1 MSVVLPNH
9 ADHTR
14 SSFAVQKS
22 AAAETLT
29 SSSTSFE
36 ESTNLKEESVQYRS
50 PLERDLHNQIP
61 HTIGRKHFMQKI
73 AAVEA
78 QDNAQSSSSR
88 PRKSDESGSTV
99 GDENNR
105 SNNTV
110 DHLDI
115 ESGIDLDTKKT
126 HEDYRIAIQ
135 DSSDTKRGTK
145 KEILSSFE
153 ENANYIAEEK
163 NRVLQEQATRR
174 AAINKE
180 QQNILMMM
188 EKEDAFW
195 KKQEDR
201 FKLMVKRQ
209 NLAKKTSDELQ
220 QFITKWNKTMLN
232 LAQGYRNLTPYGGEE
247 TGTLRQA
254 CIAQGILSKSM
265 ADHYSEMR
273 ERILTDTGRE
283 ASDLTKNM
291 FVNSKQ
297 LEASGKRLSKVIK
310 TARSKC
316 MDSWVAYAKAVQERQ
331 RLELADKHVTRDPFV
346 ACRLYD
352 RDVANLR
359 KQEMQYRKEMT
370 RLFRDFKVEDGRRID
385 KTQSI
390 ILDYLLAQ
398 KAMFEDG
405 IKFTESAI
413 DAVKGID
420 RETDVNEFIRQADLI
435 VAPSDS
441 KGKRAAALHADNVF
455 EIQPPHR
462 DPKTLS
468 RLYAQECHYHGTL
481 YRQGKFLKTTWKKS
495 YVVLSRSGFFHQ
507 FDSKNAVQPEITI
520 CLRDCQVNL
529 APKEDECAFEIV
541 EPSRGLFSVVGGA
554 TRHYYK
560 AESDEEFVDW
570 MIAIK
575 KHIPES
581 KIKINEST

>member
-36 ESTNLKEESVQYRS
+36 ESANLKEESVQYRS

-188 EKEDAFW
+188 EK
-195 KKQEDR
+195 
-201 FKLMVKRQ
+201 
-209 NLAKKTSDELQ
+209 
-220 QFITKWNKTMLN
+220 
-232 LAQGYRNLTPYGGEE
+232 G
-247 TGTLRQA
+247 
-254 CIAQGILSKSM
+254 
-265 ADHYSEMR
+265 
-273 ERILTDTGRE
+273 
-283 ASDLTKNM
+283 
-291 FVNSKQ
+291 
-297 LEASGKRLSKVIK
+297 
-310 TARSKC
+310 
-316 MDSWVAYAKAVQERQ
+316 
-331 RLELADKHVTRDPFV
+331 
-346 ACRLYD
+346 
-352 RDVANLR
+352 
-359 KQEMQYRKEMT
+359 
-370 RLFRDFKVEDGRRID
+370 
-385 KTQSI
+385 
-390 ILDYLLAQ
+390 
-398 KAMFEDG
+398 
-405 IKFTESAI
+405 
-413 DAVKGID
+413 
-420 RETDVNEFIRQADLI
+420 
-435 VAPSDS
+435 
-441 KGKRAAALHADNVF
+441 
-455 EIQPPHR
+455 
-462 DPKTLS
+462 
-468 RLYAQECHYHGTL
+468 
-481 YRQGKFLKTTWKKS
+481 
-495 YVVLSRSGFFHQ
+495 
-507 FDSKNAVQPEITI
+507 
-520 CLRDCQVNL
+520 
-529 APKEDECAFEIV
+529 
-541 EPSRGLFSVVGGA
+541 
-554 TRHYYK
+554 
-560 AESDEEFVDW
+560 
-570 MIAIK
+570 IAIL
-575 KHIPES
+575 PVS
-581 KIKINEST
+581 Y